1 MFCCKHKLSFL
12 TESNDALFNKS
23 HARTKLLVNQMV
35 KKRSFRFMK
44 VVYFRIFFGWST
56 CCWAWHFATP
66 PIGFPR
72 NYVWESTTEIPTV
85 YKCHCQDLDREF
97 DLMNKF
103 SSSRRHYPDMVGGRI
118 NTMEFLCSLLGGH
131 SSIDYQMSAFSSGL
145 IYVPSLLVCLLWKTL
160 NLSFLS
166 IIIIAFLDNYDVGI
180 SYLIYPLI
188 LYTLYLH
195 CLYKVEQ
202 PFMTYYRLREAN
214 LHVTI
219 LPEKGVGWL
228 Y

>member
-12 TESNDALFNKS
+12 TESNDALFDKS

-44 VVYFRIFFGWST
+44 VVHFRIFFGWST

-103 SSSRRHYPDMVGGRI
+103 SSNRRHYPDMVCVTHQHYGI
-118 NTMEFLCSLLGGH
+118 F
-131 SSIDYQMSAFSSGL
+131 
-145 IYVPSLLVCLLWKTL
+145 VLVTRR
-160 NLSFLS
+160 SFLDRLS
-166 IIIIAFLDNYDVGI
+166 NVGFFLRAYLRAVVTCVFVMKNLKFVFFIDHNYCI
-180 SYLIYPLI
+180 
-188 LYTLYLH
+188 
-195 CLYKVEQ
+195 
-202 PFMTYYRLREAN
+202 FR
-214 LHVTI
+214 
-219 LPEKGVGWL
+219 
-228 Y
+228 